1 MDYSQTFRQML
12 HYLAAGDKARAQ
24 AVLTAP
30 RKRSAMEGKKVRRH
44 KRVRRQMANLSR
56 RMNRE

>member
-12 HYLAAGDKARAQ
+12 HYLAAGDSKQARA
-24 AVLTAP
+24 ALTDPP
-30 RKRSAMEGKKVRRH
+30 RRSAREGKKVRRH